1 MFPRHRTR
9 RVAALASVVLLTALT
24 ACGNTGSWVDAV
36 AAAGWP
42 AQYADAANSSYT
54 TTDGASALRLQWSRS
69 VKGSLYAAV
78 ALGDGDYLGANAQTA
93 AGCSLMVWEFD
104 NNGRQRWCTRLVLD
118 GGFASP
124 IFDRFDNLYVGQP
137 GTMLSYPPT
146 QWVRWRHPVIGMPLT
161 PRFVDGNR
169 LLVATHLG
177 QVQVVDAHRGEMVG
191 SAVDLAIGIDPT
203 DSQRGLKDCQS
214 AGPGCPVAAAP
225 AFASSTGTI
234 VIGIWQPGAPAATLI
249 ALKYQGDSLKR
260 TWESD
265 VVKGGVLASPVF
277 SADGTTVYVNGR
289 DGTLW
294 ALNAADGRPKWTV
307 PLGFTPQ
314 TPPSV
319 APGGLLV
326 SGGGPGAK
334 LVAIRDHGDRGE
346 VIWRRD
352 DVAPLCTSGQAGAK
366 VAYTVIKTS
375 ESGLGLLVFDPA
387 DGHTINTYPLP
398 QATGWP
404 VGVSISRDRRV
415 ITATSDGQVYGF
427 DPA

>member
-42 AQYADAANSSYT
+42 AQYADAANSSCAP
-54 TTDGASALRLQWSRS
+54 TDGASALRLQWSRS

-191 SAVDLAIGIDPT
+191 STVDLVIGLDPT

-225 AFASSTGTI
+225 AFAPSTGTI
-234 VIGIWQPGAPAATLI
+234 VIGIWQPGAPAATLT

-260 TWESD
+260 VWETG

-294 ALNAADGRPKWTV
+294 ALNAADGRPKWAV

-334 LVAIRDHGDRGE
+334 LVAVRDHGDRGE

-366 VAYTVIKTS
+366 VAYTVTKTG

-398 QATGWP
+398 QGTGWP
-404 VGVSISRDRRV
+404 VGVSISSARRL
-415 ITATSDGQVYGF
+415 ITATSDGQ
-427 DPA
+427 